1 MAFKV
6 VYTDPTRNAGP
17 AGSNT
22 SSGAPVTENVLL
34 GTLGALLFALG
45 GGVVWVLISQVGFIA
60 GIAGLLTIFLAITG
74 YKKFGKKLTRR
85 GIIICIIISIIVILL
100 ASFISL
106 TIDVLSAYRQY
117 KNEGLIDRM
126 PTFVQAAAIGIQLLF
141 QEPDFALQY
150 FGQLALGL
158 LFCIISSVFYIR
170 VQLQNVKNEKEREAN
185 QPSFVVSYQNAVEEV
200 PVEDTTG
207 VNVIDVNV
215 VSDNA
220 NEAYNAAENAAEN
233 AADTVRSDAADT
245 VNTAVDSF
253 NGSVDSAVSSYG
265 PVDERLSKHVDDAF
279 TVKDVEK

>member
-1 MAFKV
+1 MAFNV

-17 AGSNT
+17 TGSNT

-74 YKKFGKKLTRR
+74 YKKFGKKLTKR
-85 GIIICIIISIIVILL
+85 GIVICIIISIIVILL

-185 QPSFVVSYQNAVEEV
+185 QPPFVVSYQNAVEEV

-220 NEAYNAAENAAEN
+220 NEAYSAAENAAEN
-233 AADTVRSDAADT
+233 AADAVRSDAADT

-265 PVDERLSKHVDDAF
+265 PVDEQLSKHVDDAF